1 MLLDSILRHKTRY
14 TSSSTSWSSTLS
26 SIARTALP
34 IPFANVMMWVGLIA
48 IFLALIRC
56 EAHNDGNNCLI
67 DSVANGVGPFW
78 KITNAPQSSA
88 WRSFYGFD
96 NDDTCMRRVNTHDV
110 TCADQLRM
118 YHNTNRL
125 LTRWCTVQF
134 GSGTGMAFNALEEF
148 IACVPNSQLFAWN

>member
-1 MLLDSILRHKTRY
+1 
-14 TSSSTSWSSTLS
+14 
-26 SIARTALP
+26 
-34 IPFANVMMWVGLIA
+34 MMWVGLIA

-110 TCADQLRM
+110 TCAAHQLRVSQ
-118 YHNTNRL
+118 HE
-125 LTRWCTVQF
+125 
-134 GSGTGMAFNALEEF
+134 S
-148 IACVPNSQLFAWN
+148 IAHSMVHCAVWFWDGYGV